1 MPDLSERTSIRI
13 LTFQWKRFVPRNVL
27 GSLPWFLRFS
37 ILVSET
43 QGSQQIRYPFMHGAW
58 TKPRTLQNHM
68 SIASRYRNGIR
79 HICVYRLKFSPV

>member
-13 LTFQWKRFVPRNVL
+13 LTFKWKRFVPRNVL

-43 QGSQQIRYPFMHGAW
+43 QGSQQIRYPFTDGMDEAQYTSKSHVYSVSLSQWHTA
-58 TKPRTLQNHM
+58 HM
-68 SIASRYRNGIR
+68 CLSLEI
-79 HICVYRLKFSPV
+79 